1 MQPLLIHPILAVALA
16 AAPGAATAPVPPPAP
31 HPKIGEVMVVGGPR
45 PKVVASYPADGGEA
59 PGGVLVIKI
68 IFDQPMTPEGWSFS
82 RAEGGDFPNCLE
94 RPRLLADQRTFVL
107 LCTVAGH
114 TRYAI
119 DINAPA
125 DFASVGGRSA
135 KAARLGFTTG
145 DNGPVNVHD
154 ALVKAGLSD
163 ADEPIMRW
171 RDAGAGVSQSSPKTA
186 EADDTPGP

>member
-1 MQPLLIHPILAVALA
+1 MQPLLVHPILAFVLA
-16 AAPGAATAPVPPPAP
+16 AGASPAPPPDP
-31 HPKIGEVMVVGGPR
+31 HPKIGEVMVVGGPK
-45 PKVVASYPADGGEA
+45 PKMVASYPADGGEA

-68 IFDQPMTPEGWSFS
+68 VFDQPMTPEGWSFS
-82 RAEGGDFPNCLE
+82 RAEGAAFPNCLE

-125 DFASVGGRSA
+125 EFASVGGRSA
-135 KAARLGFTTG
+135 KAARLSFSTG

-154 ALVKAGLSD
+154 ALVKAGLTD

-171 RDAGAGVSQSSPKTA
+171 RDTGAGISQSSPQ
-186 EADDTPGP
+186 